1 MAADLYK
8 KYVLDY
14 SRVKFGKTYG
24 RYKDERTREYQTS
37 PSPKG
42 KLMWQ
47 VSFSTE
53 QKVEDSLIFD
63 TNADAEVFAEWIA
76 SNGGSWVELSEL
88 VIQE

>member
-1 MAADLYK
+1 MAADPYEK
-8 KYVLDY
+8 SVLDY
-14 SRVKFGKTYG
+14 GHIKFGKTYG

-53 QKVEDSLIFD
+53 EKVEDSLIFD
-63 TNADAEVFAEWIA
+63 TSADAEVFAAWIS
-76 SNGGSWVELSEL
+76 SNGGNWVEVSEL